1 MNPEG
6 LMKPFL
12 FSFLVLVLF
21 GAAAPAG
28 AALQTKT
35 IDYSYGG
42 KTFKGYL
49 AWDDAVSGKRPGVL
63 VVHEWWGLNDYAR
76 SRTEQLAK
84 AGYVAFAADMYGEGK
99 VAAHPDQAGAMVQ
112 EVRTNLTEWLGRANA
127 ALNVLRA
134 QPQVDGAKLAVIGY
148 CFGGATALQL
158 AFSGAN
164 IRLAAS
170 FHGSLPLP
178 EKPETI
184 KAKLLIYHGG
194 KDSHVPAET
203 VTALKAKLDPAK
215 VDYRLTIYPEAMH
228 GFSVPGADAR
238 GMKGVA
244 YNAEADQ
251 KSWADLLAA
260 LKSL

>member
-1 MNPEG
+1 
-6 LMKPFL
+6 MKQFL
-12 FSFLVLVLF
+12 FSFLILILF

-35 IDYSYGG
+35 LDYSYGG

-49 AWDDAVSGKRPGVL
+49 AWDDAFSGKRPGVL
-63 VVHEWWGLNDYAR
+63 VVQECWGLNDYAR

-99 VAAHPDQAGAMVQ
+99 VGAHPEQASAMAN
-112 EVRTNLTEWLGRANA
+112 EVKSNLGEWLGRSQA
-127 ALNVLRA
+127 ALQTLRS
-134 QPQVDGAKLAVIGY
+134 QPQVDPTKLAVIGY

-158 AFSGAN
+158 AYSGAD
-164 IRLAAS
+164 IKLAAS
-170 FHGSLPLP
+170 FHGSLPVP
-178 EKPETI
+178 EKPEMI
-184 KAKLLIYHGG
+184 KAKLLIFHGG
-194 KDSHVPAET
+194 KDPHITAESLQAVKT
-203 VTALKAKLDPAK
+203 KLDQAK

-260 LKSL
+260 LKAL